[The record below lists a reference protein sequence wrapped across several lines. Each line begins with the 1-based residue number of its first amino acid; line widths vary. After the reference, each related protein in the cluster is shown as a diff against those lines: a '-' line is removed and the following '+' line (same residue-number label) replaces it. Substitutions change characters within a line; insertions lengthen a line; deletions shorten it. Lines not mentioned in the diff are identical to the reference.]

1 MLPIEIGCEKIWKMH
16 RDLEAKSAPP
26 SRVSSFRRLP
36 QRANSD
42 KSTDDDENQFSLSYL
57 RVRKK

>member
-26 SRVSSFRRLP
+26 SRVSSFRGLP
-36 QRANSD
+36 QRANYD
-42 KSTDDDENQFSLSYL
+42 KSKDDDEDQFGLSYL
-57 RVRKK
+57 RTRT